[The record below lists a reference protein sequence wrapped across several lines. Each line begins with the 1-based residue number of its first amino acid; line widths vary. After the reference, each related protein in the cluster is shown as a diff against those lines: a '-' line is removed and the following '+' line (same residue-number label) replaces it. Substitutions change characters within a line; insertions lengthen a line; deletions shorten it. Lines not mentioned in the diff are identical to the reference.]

1 MTNKILLVDDSVDI
15 QEIVRSVLKDIADID
30 VASSIS
36 GTLKLISE
44 VTYDLILMD
53 VGLEDGDGF
62 DLTKKLH
69 ELDSSKDTPII
80 FLTGKSDI
88 EAKTKGFDLGAEDYI
103 VKPFDRE
110 EFKLRVSTRLQKIK
124 SAAGGRRFIR
134 GNLKFEVPLQRAFL
148 MKENRNLELTPL
160 EFKLL
165 YTIVS
170 ESPGVVSREKLGKVI
185 WGADVHVGRSIDTH
199 VNSLRKKMG
208 TNSNHIETVYGLG
221 YCFSGAN

>member
-1 MTNKILLVDDSVDI
+1 MTNKILLVDDSVDV
-15 QEIVRSVLKDIADID
+15 QEMVRNILKDIADID
-30 VASSIS
+30 VASSIA
-36 GTLKLISE
+36 GTLKLMSE
-44 VTYDLILMD
+44 STYDLILMD

-62 DLTKKLH
+62 ELTRKLH
-69 ELDSSKDTPII
+69 ETDSGKDTPII
-80 FLTGKSDI
+80 FLTGKGDI

-103 VKPFDRE
+103 TKPFDRE
-110 EFKLRVSTRLQKIK
+110 EFRLRVSHRLQKIK
-124 SAAGGRRFIR
+124 SAASGRRFIR
-134 GNLKFEVPLQRAFL
+134 GNLKFEVPLQRAYL
-148 MKENRNLELTPL
+148 LKENKNLELTPL

-208 TNSNHIETVYGLG
+208 SNSNHIETVYGLG
-221 YCFSGAN
+221 YCFSGPN

>member
-1 MTNKILLVDDSVDI
+1 MTNKILLVDDSVDV
-15 QEIVRSVLKDIADID
+15 QDMVRSILKDIADID
-30 VASSIS
+30 VASSMA
-36 GTLKLISE
+36 GTLQLINES
-44 VTYDLILMD
+44 TYDLILMD

-69 ELDSSKDTPII
+69 EIDSSKDTPII
-80 FLTGKSDI
+80 FLTGKTDI

-110 EFKLRVSTRLQKIK
+110 EFRLRVNNRLQKIK
-124 SAAGGRRFIR
+124 SASSGRRYIR

-148 MKENRNLELTPL
+148 LKENKNLELTPL

-208 TNSNHIETVYGLG
+208 SNSSHIETVYGMG
-221 YCFSGAN
+221 YCFSDPN